1 MNPPPPRAPFD
12 PRAFI
17 LQHTRLQQPS
27 LVPELRLYLADEVT
41 PIWRMTEEALEAIG
55 LPPPFWAFAWAGGQA
70 LARYLLDRP
79 HEVLGKTVLDL
90 ATGSGV
96 AALAAMKSGARAAL
110 GSDLDTF
117 SGAALALNG
126 AANGLSVDFT
136 QNDLLASPP
145 PRADV
150 ILAGDVFYEKPL
162 ADRVLPWLA
171 QAQAKGARVLMGD
184 PGRTYFPKTGLL
196 RLADY
201 RIATSREL
209 EDQEVKK
216 TGVFTWPSP

>member
-1 MNPPPPRAPFD
+1 VNPPPPRAPFD